1 MENIEK
7 FVQKQE
13 NLDSVIAVVNM
24 VCEYSEKQEDK
35 LSYAVR
41 MFHVFA
47 KELHKHGKISNELY
61 ETCEYYSEEQIEKYI
76 NDVIKIWN
84 KNRPLIQRIRRFFRK
99 LKFCNKNN

>member
-1 MENIEK
+1 MEDIEK

-24 VCEYSEKQEDK
+24 VCEYSEKQKDK
-35 LSYAVR
+35 LSYAVNL
-41 MFHVFA
+41 FHVFA

-61 ETCEYYSEEQIEKYI
+61 EMCEYYNEEQIRKYI

-84 KNRPLIQRIRRFFRK
+84 KHRPFIQRIRRVLRNVK
-99 LKFCNKNN
+99 CCKKEN